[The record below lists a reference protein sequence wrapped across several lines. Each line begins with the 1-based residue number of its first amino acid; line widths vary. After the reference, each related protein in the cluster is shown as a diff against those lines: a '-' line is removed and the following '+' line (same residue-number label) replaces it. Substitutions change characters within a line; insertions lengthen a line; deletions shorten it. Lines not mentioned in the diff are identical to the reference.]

1 MHLYTFCKLFTCF
14 SVEGLLDSVSILG
27 HKLIF
32 VGFYLNMLWCACVE
46 WLEKK
51 NKFSVIYSTV
61 FAIRSIFAMAA
72 TVFFKERGRK
82 KIFQTAIFA
91 IKPLFAINVT
101 YSLGLANFF
110 NKLPQNGFIRS
121 LSALTGC
128 RVTWHHWVRPKNKKI
143 ISV

>member
-1 MHLYTFCKLFTCF
+1 
-14 SVEGLLDSVSILG
+14 
-27 HKLIF
+27 
-32 VGFYLNMLWCACVE
+32 
-46 WLEKK
+46 
-51 NKFSVIYSTV
+51 
-61 FAIRSIFAMAA
+61 MAA

-128 RVTWHHWVRPKNKKI
+128 RVT
-143 ISV
+143 